1 MENNTVRTSLA
12 EDEQEIDLIELIL
25 YVCRRWRSLVALGLI
40 GVVIGVGVG
49 LYKANV
55 KPKLDDFEVEE
66 LHLKEIE
73 QYARY
78 QALYEE
84 QLAWEQESILLN
96 MDPTA
101 AYTGSVTYFLQ
112 MKEIDAPMV
121 SGLYSS
127 ILADSDILER
137 FQEAGKL
144 DCSMRAIQ
152 QLVEIKC
159 TTQELKE
166 QKITSED
173 RLVSVQVR
181 ASVVAPEAE
190 MCQSILELVDREL
203 QDKNQYVEATYGAL
217 CKERLEVPGKKSTY
231 SETVASEKRVSTDKL
246 KEYATQISTIAKSL
260 NDDDKAYYSLVYDT
274 EKESEEEKGG
284 LSWLKW
290 GIIIGVVF
298 GALGVFAY
306 AVVYLLDGHVK
317 NMDELLAYGLHP
329 FAVME
334 GSTDGKKLNALDKL
348 FVPKLRYQSDAYLAE
363 ALDAQDAEHIILCG
377 DLNDA
382 DIAAHGK
389 AVAAASDRLSVEPQM
404 VESADTQMK
413 VKQADGVVLLVH
425 LWKTKRTDL
434 EQELRICQKLGGN
447 VLGVAVIG

>member
-1 MENNTVRTSLA
+1 MENNMVRTSRT

-25 YVCRRWRSLVALGLI
+25 YVCRRWRSLIALGLI

-84 QLAWEQESILLN
+84 QVAWEQESILLN
-96 MDPTA
+96 MDPTT

-112 MKEIDAPMV
+112 MKEIDAPVV
-121 SGLYSS
+121 SRLYSS
-127 ILADSDILER
+127 ILNDNAAFER
-137 FQEAGKL
+137 IQEAAGL
-144 DCSMRAIQ
+144 DCSLRAIQ
-152 QLVEIKC
+152 QLVGIQC
-159 TTQELKE
+159 TTLELQG
-166 QKITSED
+166 QKIFSED
-173 RLVSVQVR
+173 RSVSVQVS
-181 ASVVAPEAE
+181 ASVIAPEAE
-190 MCQSILELVDREL
+190 MCQSILELLDREL
-203 QDKNQYVEATYGAL
+203 QDKNQYVEMAYGAL
-217 CKERLEVPGKKSTY
+217 CKERLEVPGERSAYSYYIADVKK
-231 SETVASEKRVSTDKL
+231 ASTDKL
-246 KEYATQISTIAKSL
+246 MEYATQISTIEKSL

-274 EKESEEEKGG
+274 EKEKGG

-306 AVVYLLDGHVK
+306 VVIFVLDGHIKSV
-317 NMDELLAYGLHP
+317 DELLAYGLHP
-329 FAVME
+329 FAVMQ
-334 GSTDGKKLNALDKL
+334 GSAGGKKLNALDKL

-382 DIAAHGK
+382 DIAAHGN
-389 AVAAASDRLSVEPQM
+389 AVAAANDRLSVEPQM

>member
-1 MENNTVRTSLA
+1 MENNTVRTSMA

-25 YVCRRWRSLVALGLI
+25 YVCRRWRSLIALGLI

-55 KPKLDDFEVEE
+55 KPKLDDFDVEE

-84 QLAWEQESILLN
+84 QVAWEQESVLLN

-112 MKEIDAPMV
+112 MKEIDAPVV
-121 SGLYSS
+121 SRLYSS
-127 ILADSDILER
+127 ILNNNAAFER
-137 FQEAGKL
+137 IQEAAGL
-144 DCSMRAIQ
+144 DCSLRGIQ
-152 QLVEIKC
+152 QLVGIQC
-159 TTQELKE
+159 TTLELQE
-166 QKITSED
+166 QKIFSED
-173 RLVSVQVR
+173 RSVSVQVR
-181 ASVVAPEAE
+181 ASVIAPEAE
-190 MCQSILELVDREL
+190 MCQSILELLDREL
-203 QDKNQYVEATYGAL
+203 QDKNQYVETAYGAL
-217 CKERLEVPGKKSTY
+217 CKERLEVPGERSAYSYYIADAKK
-231 SETVASEKRVSTDKL
+231 ASTDKL
-246 KEYATQISTIAKSL
+246 MEYATQISTIAKSL

-274 EKESEEEKGG
+274 EKEKGG

-290 GIIIGVVF
+290 GVIIGVVF

>member
-12 EDEQEIDLIELIL
+12 DDDQEIDLIELFL
-25 YVCRRWRSLVALGLI
+25 YVCRRWRSLIALGLI

-49 LYKANV
+49 LYKANA
-55 KPKLDDFEVEE
+55 KPKLDDLEVEE

-78 QALYEE
+78 QALYED
-84 QLAWEQESILLN
+84 QIAWEKESVLLN

-101 AYTGSVTYFLQ
+101 VYAGSVTYYLQ
-112 MKEIDAPMV
+112 LKEIDTPVV
-121 SGLYSS
+121 SRLYSS
-127 ILADSDILER
+127 ILNDNEVFVRI
-137 FQEAGKL
+137 QEAGRL
-144 DCSMRAIQ
+144 DCTLRAIK
-152 QLVEIKC
+152 QLVGIQC
-159 TTQELKE
+159 TTLELQE
-166 QKITSED
+166 QKIFSED
-173 RLVSVQVR
+173 RSVSVQVK
-181 ASVVAPEAE
+181 ASVIAPEAE
-190 MCQSILELVDREL
+190 MCQSILELLDREL
-203 QDKNQYVEATYGAL
+203 QDMNQYVETTYGAI
-217 CKERLEVPGKKSTY
+217 CKERLEVPGEKSAY
-231 SETVASEKRVSTDKL
+231 SDTVANAKKASTDKL
-246 KEYATQISTIAKSL
+246 MEYATQINTIAKSL
-260 NDDDKAYYSLVYDT
+260 SEDDKTYYSLVYDT
-274 EKESEEEKGG
+274 EKESEEKGG

-306 AVVYLLDGHVK
+306 AVVFLLDGHIK

-334 GSTDGKKLNALDKL
+334 GSAGGKKLNALDRL
-348 FVPKLRYQSDAYLAE
+348 FVPKLRYQSDTYLAE
-363 ALDAQDAEHIILCG
+363 ALNAQDLKHIILCG

-389 AVAAASDRLSVEPQM
+389 AVAAASDRLSIEPQM

-413 VKQADGVVLLVH
+413 IKQADGVVLLVH

-434 EQELRICQKLGGN
+434 EQELRICRKLGGN

>member
-12 EDEQEIDLIELIL
+12 DDDQEIDLIELFL
-25 YVCRRWRSLVALGLI
+25 YVCRRWRSLIALGLI

-49 LYKANV
+49 LYKANA
-55 KPKLDDFEVEE
+55 KPKLDDLEVEE

-78 QALYEE
+78 QALYED
-84 QLAWEQESILLN
+84 QIAWEKESVLLN

-101 AYTGSVTYFLQ
+101 VYVGSVTYYLQ
-112 MKEIDAPMV
+112 LKEIDTPVV
-121 SGLYSS
+121 SRLYSS
-127 ILADSDILER
+127 ILNDNEVFVRI
-137 FQEAGKL
+137 QEAGRL
-144 DCSMRAIQ
+144 DCTLRAIK
-152 QLVEIKC
+152 QLVGIQC
-159 TTQELKE
+159 TTLELQE
-166 QKITSED
+166 QKIFSED
-173 RLVSVQVR
+173 RSVSVQVK
-181 ASVVAPEAE
+181 ASVIAPEAE
-190 MCQSILELVDREL
+190 MCQSILELLDREL
-203 QDKNQYVEATYGAL
+203 QDMNQYVETTYGAI
-217 CKERLEVPGKKSTY
+217 CKERLEVPGEKSAY
-231 SETVASEKRVSTDKL
+231 SDTVANAKKASTDKL
-246 KEYATQISTIAKSL
+246 MEYATQINTIAKSL
-260 NDDDKAYYSLVYDT
+260 SEDDKTYYSLVYDT
-274 EKESEEEKGG
+274 EKESEEKGG

-306 AVVYLLDGHVK
+306 AVVFLLDGHIK

-334 GSTDGKKLNALDKL
+334 GSAGGKKLNALDRL
-348 FVPKLRYQSDAYLAE
+348 FVPKLRYQSDTYLAE
-363 ALDAQDAEHIILCG
+363 ALNAQDLKHIILCG

-389 AVAAASDRLSVEPQM
+389 AVAAASDRLSIEPQM

-413 VKQADGVVLLVH
+413 IKQADGVVLLVH

-434 EQELRICQKLGGN
+434 EQELRICRKLGGN

>member
-12 EDEQEIDLIELIL
+12 DDDQEIDLIELFL
-25 YVCRRWRSLVALGLI
+25 YVCRRWRSLIALGLI

-49 LYKANV
+49 LYKANA
-55 KPKLDDFEVEE
+55 KPKLDDLEVEE

-78 QALYEE
+78 QALYED
-84 QLAWEQESILLN
+84 QIAWEKESVLLN

-101 AYTGSVTYFLQ
+101 VYAGSVTYYLQ
-112 MKEIDAPMV
+112 LKEIDTPVV
-121 SGLYSS
+121 SRLYSS
-127 ILADSDILER
+127 ILNDNEVFVRI
-137 FQEAGKL
+137 QEAGRL
-144 DCSMRAIQ
+144 DCTLRAIK
-152 QLVEIKC
+152 QLVGIQC
-159 TTQELKE
+159 TTLELQE
-166 QKITSED
+166 QKIFSED
-173 RLVSVQVR
+173 RSVSVQVK
-181 ASVVAPEAE
+181 ASVIAPEAE
-190 MCQSILELVDREL
+190 MCQSILELLDREL
-203 QDKNQYVEATYGAL
+203 QDMNQYVETTYGAI
-217 CKERLEVPGKKSTY
+217 CKERLEVPGEKSAY
-231 SETVASEKRVSTDKL
+231 SDTVANAKKASTDKL
-246 KEYATQISTIAKSL
+246 MEYATQINTIAKSL
-260 NDDDKAYYSLVYDT
+260 SEDDKTYYSLVYDT
-274 EKESEEEKGG
+274 EKESEEKGG

-298 GALGVFAY
+298 GTLGVFAY
-306 AVVYLLDGHVK
+306 AVVFLLDGHIK

-334 GSTDGKKLNALDKL
+334 GSAGGKKLNALDRL
-348 FVPKLRYQSDAYLAE
+348 FVPKLRYQSDTYLAE
-363 ALDAQDAEHIILCG
+363 ALNAQDLKHIILCG

-389 AVAAASDRLSVEPQM
+389 AVAAASDRLSIEPQM

-413 VKQADGVVLLVH
+413 IKQADGVVLLVH

-434 EQELRICQKLGGN
+434 EQELRICRKLGGN

>member
-1 MENNTVRTSLA
+1 MENNTVRTSMA

-25 YVCRRWRSLVALGLI
+25 YVCRRWRSLIALGLI

-112 MKEIDAPMV
+112 MKEIDAPVV
-121 SGLYSS
+121 SRLYSS
-127 ILADSDILER
+127 ILNDNAAFER
-137 FQEAGKL
+137 IQEAAGL
-144 DCSMRAIQ
+144 DCSLRGIQ
-152 QLVEIKC
+152 QLVGIQC
-159 TTQELKE
+159 TTLELQE
-166 QKITSED
+166 QKIFSED
-173 RLVSVQVR
+173 RSVSVQVS
-181 ASVVAPEAE
+181 ASVIAPEAE
-190 MCQSILELVDREL
+190 MCQSILELLDREL
-203 QDKNQYVEATYGAL
+203 QDKNQYVETAYGAL
-217 CKERLEVPGKKSTY
+217 CKERLEVPGERSAYSYYIADVKK
-231 SETVASEKRVSTDKL
+231 ASTDKL
-246 KEYATQISTIAKSL
+246 MEYATQISTLEKSL
-260 NDDDKAYYSLVYDT
+260 SKDDKTYYSVFYDT
-274 EKESEEEKGG
+274 EKEEKSG

-290 GIIIGVVF
+290 GILIGVVF

-306 AVVYLLDGHVK
+306 AVIFVLDWHIKSV
-317 NMDELLAYGLHP
+317 DELLAYGLHP
-329 FAVME
+329 FAVMQ
-334 GSTDGKKLNALDKL
+334 GSAGGKKLNALDKL

>member
-12 EDEQEIDLIELIL
+12 DDDQEIDLIELFL
-25 YVCRRWRSLVALGLI
+25 YVCRRWRSLIVLGLI

-49 LYKANV
+49 LYKANA
-55 KPKLDDFEVEE
+55 KPKLDDLEVEE

-78 QALYEE
+78 QALYED
-84 QLAWEQESILLN
+84 QIAWEKESVLLN

-101 AYTGSVTYFLQ
+101 VYAGSVTYYLQ
-112 MKEIDAPMV
+112 LKEIDTPVV
-121 SGLYSS
+121 SRLYSS
-127 ILADSDILER
+127 ILNDNEVFVRI
-137 FQEAGKL
+137 QEAGRL
-144 DCSMRAIQ
+144 DCTLRAIK
-152 QLVEIKC
+152 QLVGIQC
-159 TTQELKE
+159 TTLELQE
-166 QKITSED
+166 QKIFSED
-173 RLVSVQVR
+173 RSVSVQVK
-181 ASVVAPEAE
+181 ASVIAPEAE
-190 MCQSILELVDREL
+190 MCQSILELLDREL
-203 QDKNQYVEATYGAL
+203 QDMNQYVETTYGAI
-217 CKERLEVPGKKSTY
+217 CKERLEVPGEKSAY
-231 SETVASEKRVSTDKL
+231 SDTVANAKKASTDKL
-246 KEYATQISTIAKSL
+246 MEYATQINTIAKSL
-260 NDDDKAYYSLVYDT
+260 SEDDKTYYSLVYDT
-274 EKESEEEKGG
+274 EKESEEKGG

-306 AVVYLLDGHVK
+306 AVVFLLDGHIK

-334 GSTDGKKLNALDKL
+334 GSAGGKKLNALDRL
-348 FVPKLRYQSDAYLAE
+348 FVPKLRYQSDTYLAE
-363 ALDAQDAEHIILCG
+363 ALNAQDLKHIILCG

-389 AVAAASDRLSVEPQM
+389 AVAAASDRLSIEPQM

-413 VKQADGVVLLVH
+413 IKQADGVVLLVH

-434 EQELRICQKLGGN
+434 EQELRICRKLGGN

>member
-12 EDEQEIDLIELIL
+12 DDDQEIDLIELFL
-25 YVCRRWRSLVALGLI
+25 YVCRRWRSLIVLGLI

-49 LYKANV
+49 LYKANA
-55 KPKLDDFEVEE
+55 KPKLDDLEVEE

-78 QALYEE
+78 QALYED
-84 QLAWEQESILLN
+84 QIAWEKESVLLN

-101 AYTGSVTYFLQ
+101 VYAGSVTYYLQ
-112 MKEIDAPMV
+112 LKEIDTPVV
-121 SGLYSS
+121 SRLYSS
-127 ILADSDILER
+127 ILNDNEVFVRI
-137 FQEAGKL
+137 QEAGRL
-144 DCSMRAIQ
+144 DCTLRAIK
-152 QLVEIKC
+152 QLVGIQC
-159 TTQELKE
+159 TTLELQE
-166 QKITSED
+166 QKIFSED
-173 RLVSVQVR
+173 RSVSVQVR
-181 ASVVAPEAE
+181 ASVIAPEAG
-190 MCQSILELVDREL
+190 MCQSILELLDREL
-203 QDKNQYVEATYGAL
+203 QDMNQYVETTYGAI
-217 CKERLEVPGKKSTY
+217 CKERLEVPGEKSAY
-231 SETVASEKRVSTDKL
+231 SDTVANAKKASTDKL
-246 KEYATQISTIAKSL
+246 MEYATQINTIAKSL
-260 NDDDKAYYSLVYDT
+260 SEDDKTYYSLVYDT
-274 EKESEEEKGG
+274 EKESEEKGG

-306 AVVYLLDGHVK
+306 AVVFLLDGHIK

-334 GSTDGKKLNALDKL
+334 GSAGGKKLNALDRL
-348 FVPKLRYQSDAYLAE
+348 FVPKLRYQSDTYLAE
-363 ALDAQDAEHIILCG
+363 ALDAQDLKHIVLCG

-382 DIAAHGK
+382 EIVAHGK
-389 AVAAASDRLSVEPQM
+389 AVAAASDRLSIEPQM

-413 VKQADGVVLLVH
+413 IKQADGVVLLVH

-434 EQELRICQKLGGN
+434 EQELRICRKLGGN

>member
-1 MENNTVRTSLA
+1 MENNTVRTSRT

-25 YVCRRWRSLVALGLI
+25 YVCRRWRSLIALGLI

-55 KPKLDDFEVEE
+55 KPKLDDFDVEE

-84 QLAWEQESILLN
+84 QVAWEQESILLN

-112 MKEIDAPMV
+112 MKEIDAPVV
-121 SGLYSS
+121 SRLYSS
-127 ILADSDILER
+127 ILNDNAAFER
-137 FQEAGKL
+137 IQEAAGL
-144 DCSMRAIQ
+144 DCTLRGIQ
-152 QLVEIKC
+152 QLVGIQC
-159 TTQELKE
+159 TTLELQE
-166 QKITSED
+166 QKIYSED
-173 RLVSVQVR
+173 RSVSVQVS
-181 ASVVAPEAE
+181 ASVIAPEAE
-190 MCQSILELVDREL
+190 MCQSILELLDREL
-203 QDKNQYVEATYGAL
+203 QDKNQYVETAYGAL
-217 CKERLEVPGKKSTY
+217 CKERLEVPGEKSAYSYYVANGKK
-231 SETVASEKRVSTDKL
+231 ESTDKL
-246 KEYATQISTIAKSL
+246 MEYATQISTIAKSL

-334 GSTDGKKLNALDKL
+334 GSAGGKKLNALDKL

>member
-12 EDEQEIDLIELIL
+12 DDDQEIDLIELFL
-25 YVCRRWRSLVALGLI
+25 YVCRRWRSLIVLGLI

-49 LYKANV
+49 LYKANA
-55 KPKLDDFEVEE
+55 KPKLDDLEVEE

-78 QALYEE
+78 QALYED
-84 QLAWEQESILLN
+84 QIAWEKESVLLN

-101 AYTGSVTYFLQ
+101 VYAGSVTYYLQ
-112 MKEIDAPMV
+112 LKEIDTPVV
-121 SGLYSS
+121 SRLYSS
-127 ILADSDILER
+127 ILNDNEVFVRI
-137 FQEAGKL
+137 QEAGRL
-144 DCSMRAIQ
+144 DCTLRAIK
-152 QLVEIKC
+152 QLVGIQC
-159 TTQELKE
+159 TTLELQE
-166 QKITSED
+166 QKIFSED
-173 RLVSVQVR
+173 RAVSVQVK
-181 ASVVAPEAE
+181 AYVIAPEAE
-190 MCQSILELVDREL
+190 MCQSILELLDREL
-203 QDKNQYVEATYGAL
+203 QDMNQYVETTYGAI
-217 CKERLEVPGKKSTY
+217 CKERLEVPGEKSAY
-231 SETVASEKRVSTDKL
+231 SDTVANAKKASTDKL
-246 KEYATQISTIAKSL
+246 MEYATQINTIAKSL
-260 NDDDKAYYSLVYDT
+260 SEDDKTYYSLVYDT
-274 EKESEEEKGG
+274 EKESEEKGG

-306 AVVYLLDGHVK
+306 AVVFLLDGHIK

-334 GSTDGKKLNALDKL
+334 GSAGGKKLNALDRL
-348 FVPKLRYQSDAYLAE
+348 FVPKLRYQSDTYLAE
-363 ALDAQDAEHIILCG
+363 ALNAQDLKHIILCG

-389 AVAAASDRLSVEPQM
+389 AVAAASDRLSIEPQM

-413 VKQADGVVLLVH
+413 IKQADGVVLLVH

-434 EQELRICQKLGGN
+434 EQELRICRKLGGN

>member
-12 EDEQEIDLIELIL
+12 DDDQEIDLIELFL
-25 YVCRRWRSLVALGLI
+25 YVCRRWRSLIVLGLI

-49 LYKANV
+49 LYKANA
-55 KPKLDDFEVEE
+55 KPKLDDLEVEE

-78 QALYEE
+78 QALYED
-84 QLAWEQESILLN
+84 QIAWEKESVLLN

-101 AYTGSVTYFLQ
+101 VYVGSVTYYLQ
-112 MKEIDAPMV
+112 LKEIDTPVV
-121 SGLYSS
+121 SRLYSS
-127 ILADSDILER
+127 ILNDNEVFVRI
-137 FQEAGKL
+137 QEAGRL
-144 DCSMRAIQ
+144 DCTLRAIK
-152 QLVEIKC
+152 QLVGIQC
-159 TTQELKE
+159 TTLELQE
-166 QKITSED
+166 QKIFSED
-173 RLVSVQVR
+173 RSVSVQVK
-181 ASVVAPEAE
+181 ASVIAPEAE
-190 MCQSILELVDREL
+190 MCQSILELLDREL
-203 QDKNQYVEATYGAL
+203 QDMNQYVETTYGAI
-217 CKERLEVPGKKSTY
+217 CKERLEVPGEKSAY
-231 SETVASEKRVSTDKL
+231 SDTVANAKKASTDKL
-246 KEYATQISTIAKSL
+246 MEYATQINTIAKSL
-260 NDDDKAYYSLVYDT
+260 SEDDKTYYSLVYDT
-274 EKESEEEKGG
+274 EKESEEKGG

-306 AVVYLLDGHVK
+306 AVVFLLDGHIK

-334 GSTDGKKLNALDKL
+334 GSAGGKKLNALDRL
-348 FVPKLRYQSDAYLAE
+348 FVPKLRYQSDTYLAE
-363 ALDAQDAEHIILCG
+363 ALNAQDLKHIILCG

-389 AVAAASDRLSVEPQM
+389 AVAAASDRLSIEPQM

-413 VKQADGVVLLVH
+413 IKQADGVVLLVH

-434 EQELRICQKLGGN
+434 EQELRICRKLGGN
-447 VLGVAVIG
+447 VLGVAVIE

>member
-1 MENNTVRTSLA
+1 MEHNTVRTSMA

-25 YVCRRWRSLVALGLI
+25 YVCRRWRSLIALGLI

-49 LYKANV
+49 LYKANA
-55 KPKLDDFEVEE
+55 KPKLDDLEVEE

-78 QALYEE
+78 KALYED
-84 QLAWEQESILLN
+84 QIAWEKESVLLN

-101 AYTGSVTYFLQ
+101 VYVGSVTYYLQ
-112 MKEIDAPMV
+112 LKEIDTPVV
-121 SGLYSS
+121 SRLYSS
-127 ILADSDILER
+127 ILNDNEVFVRI
-137 FQEAGKL
+137 QEAGRL
-144 DCSMRAIQ
+144 DCTLRAIK
-152 QLVEIKC
+152 QLVGIQC
-159 TTQELKE
+159 TTLELQE
-166 QKITSED
+166 QKIFSED
-173 RLVSVQVR
+173 RSVSVQVK
-181 ASVVAPEAE
+181 ASVIAPEAE
-190 MCQSILELVDREL
+190 MCQSILELLDREL
-203 QDKNQYVEATYGAL
+203 QDMNQYVETTYGAI
-217 CKERLEVPGKKSTY
+217 CKERLEVPGEKSAY
-231 SETVASEKRVSTDKL
+231 SDTVANAKKASTDKL
-246 KEYATQISTIAKSL
+246 MEYATQINTIAKSL
-260 NDDDKAYYSLVYDT
+260 SEDDKTYYSLVYDT
-274 EKESEEEKGG
+274 EKESEEKGG

-306 AVVYLLDGHVK
+306 AVVFLLDGHIK

-334 GSTDGKKLNALDKL
+334 GSAGGKKLNALDRL
-348 FVPKLRYQSDAYLAE
+348 FVPKLRYQSDTYLAE
-363 ALDAQDAEHIILCG
+363 ALNAQDLKHIILCG

-389 AVAAASDRLSVEPQM
+389 AVAAASDRLSIEPQM

-413 VKQADGVVLLVH
+413 IKQADGVVLLVH

-434 EQELRICQKLGGN
+434 EQELRICRKLGGN
-447 VLGVAVIG
+447 VLGVAVIE

>member
-12 EDEQEIDLIELIL
+12 DDDQEIDLIELFL
-25 YVCRRWRSLVALGLI
+25 YVCRRWRSLIVLGLI

-49 LYKANV
+49 LYKANA
-55 KPKLDDFEVEE
+55 KPKLDDLEVEE

-78 QALYEE
+78 QALYED
-84 QLAWEQESILLN
+84 QIAWEKESVLLN

-101 AYTGSVTYFLQ
+101 VYVGSVTYYLQ
-112 MKEIDAPMV
+112 LKEIDTPVV
-121 SGLYSS
+121 SRLYSS
-127 ILADSDILER
+127 ILNDNEVFVRI
-137 FQEAGKL
+137 QEAGRL
-144 DCSMRAIQ
+144 DCTLRAIK
-152 QLVEIKC
+152 QLVGIQC
-159 TTQELKE
+159 TTLELQE
-166 QKITSED
+166 QKIFSED
-173 RLVSVQVR
+173 RSVSVQVK
-181 ASVVAPEAE
+181 ASVIAPEAE
-190 MCQSILELVDREL
+190 MCQSILELLDREL
-203 QDKNQYVEATYGAL
+203 QDMNQYVETTYGAI
-217 CKERLEVPGKKSTY
+217 CKERLEVPGEKSAY
-231 SETVASEKRVSTDKL
+231 SDTVANAKKASTDKL
-246 KEYATQISTIAKSL
+246 MEYATQINTIAKSL
-260 NDDDKAYYSLVYDT
+260 SEDDKTYYSLVYDT
-274 EKESEEEKGG
+274 EKESEEKGG

-306 AVVYLLDGHVK
+306 AVVFLLDGHIK

-334 GSTDGKKLNALDKL
+334 GSAGGKKLNALDRL
-348 FVPKLRYQSDAYLAE
+348 FVPKLRYQSDTYLAE
-363 ALDAQDAEHIILCG
+363 ALNAQDLKHIILCG

-389 AVAAASDRLSVEPQM
+389 AVAAASDRLSIEPQM

-413 VKQADGVVLLVH
+413 IKQADGVVLLVH

-434 EQELRICQKLGGN
+434 EQELRICRKLGGN

>member
-12 EDEQEIDLIELIL
+12 DDDQEIDLIELFL
-25 YVCRRWRSLVALGLI
+25 YVCRRWRSLIALGLI

-49 LYKANV
+49 LYKANA
-55 KPKLDDFEVEE
+55 KPKLDDLEVEE

-78 QALYEE
+78 QALYED
-84 QLAWEQESILLN
+84 QIVWEEESVYLN
-96 MDPTA
+96 MDPHN
-101 AYTGSVTYFLQ
+101 AYTGDIRYYLRL
-112 MKEIDAPMV
+112 KESNSSMV
-121 SGLYSS
+121 SQLYSS
-127 ILADSDILER
+127 ILNTNEMYEDLI
-137 FQEAGKL
+137 EASGL
-144 DCSMRAIQ
+144 DCSIRAIK
-152 QLVEIKC
+152 QLVWIGYS
-159 TTQELKE
+159 TLIRQEQLLLYGDHVL
-166 QKITSED
+166 T
-173 RLVSVQVR
+173 VQVTIS
-181 ASVVAPEAE
+181 ATGPSAEACQAMLDLLDEEVKE
-190 MCQSILELVDREL
+190 MNR
-203 QDKNQYVEATYGAL
+203 YVETTYGAV
-217 CKERLEVPGKKSTY
+217 CKERLTTPCEKSAYHSGIANAKKESTEKL
-231 SETVASEKRVSTDKL
+231 SE
-246 KEYATQISTIAKSL
+246 YNTQIATIGKSL
-260 NDDDKAYYSLVYDT
+260 TDDDKMYYSLVYDV
-274 EKESEEEKGG
+274 ELEEEEKSG

-306 AVVYLLDGHVK
+306 AVVFLLDGHIK

-334 GSTDGKKLNALDKL
+334 GSAGGKKLNALDRL
-348 FVPKLRYQSDAYLAE
+348 FVPKLRYQSDTYLAE
-363 ALDAQDAEHIILCG
+363 ALNAQDLKHIILCG

-389 AVAAASDRLSVEPQM
+389 AVAAASDRLSIEPQM

-413 VKQADGVVLLVH
+413 IKQADGVVLLVH

-434 EQELRICQKLGGN
+434 EQELRICRKLGGN

>member
-12 EDEQEIDLIELIL
+12 DDDQEIDLIELFL
-25 YVCRRWRSLVALGLI
+25 YVCRRWRSLIVLGLI

-49 LYKANV
+49 LCKANA
-55 KPKLDDFEVEE
+55 KPKLDDLEVEE

-78 QALYEE
+78 QALYED
-84 QLAWEQESILLN
+84 QIAWEKESVLLN

-101 AYTGSVTYFLQ
+101 VYVGSVTYYLQ
-112 MKEIDAPMV
+112 LKEIDTPVV
-121 SGLYSS
+121 SRLYSS
-127 ILADSDILER
+127 ILNDNEVFVRI
-137 FQEAGKL
+137 QEAGRL
-144 DCSMRAIQ
+144 DCTLRAIK
-152 QLVEIKC
+152 QLVGIQC
-159 TTQELKE
+159 TTLELQE
-166 QKITSED
+166 QKIFSED
-173 RLVSVQVR
+173 RSVSVQVK
-181 ASVVAPEAE
+181 ASVIAPEAE
-190 MCQSILELVDREL
+190 MCQSILELLDREL
-203 QDKNQYVEATYGAL
+203 QDMNQYVETTYGAI
-217 CKERLEVPGKKSTY
+217 CKERLEVPGEKSAY
-231 SETVASEKRVSTDKL
+231 SDTVANAKKASTDKL
-246 KEYATQISTIAKSL
+246 MEYATQINTIAKSL
-260 NDDDKAYYSLVYDT
+260 SEDDKTYYSLVYDT
-274 EKESEEEKGG
+274 EKESEEKGG

-306 AVVYLLDGHVK
+306 AVVFLLDGHIK

-334 GSTDGKKLNALDKL
+334 GSAGGKKLNALDRL
-348 FVPKLRYQSDAYLAE
+348 FVPKLRYQSDTYLAE
-363 ALDAQDAEHIILCG
+363 ALNAQDLKHIILCG

-389 AVAAASDRLSVEPQM
+389 AVAAASDRLSIEPQM

-413 VKQADGVVLLVH
+413 IKQVDGVVLLVH

-434 EQELRICQKLGGN
+434 EQELRICRKLGGN